1 VVSSEVAD
9 NVARV
14 RERIARAAERVGR
27 SSEDVTLVVVTKTQ
41 PVDRILQAVAAGVAV
56 FGENRVQEAI
66 AKFAGRDIGA
76 QDGSLVPRQNISLHM
91 IGTLQR
97 NKARHAARHFDCIQS
112 VDNLQLAHDL
122 DVAAGRERDGE
133 PLPVLLEVNVTGE
146 ASKSGISAE
155 ELPRLA
161 GEMERF
167 SNLRCTGLMT
177 IARFGAGEK
186 ELRETFARLRL
197 LLERMKEEYPGDW
210 RHLSMGMSDDFE
222 YAIEE
227 GATLVR
233 VGRAI
238 FGERTRSG

>member
-1 VVSSEVAD
+1 VSSEIED

-14 RERIARAAERVGR
+14 QERIARAAERAGR
-27 SSEDVTLVVVTKTQ
+27 PAEDVTLVAVTKTQ
-41 PVDRILQAVAAGVAV
+41 PVDRILQAVEAGVSV

-66 AKFAGRDIGA
+66 AKFVGRDTGA
-76 QDGSLVPRQNISLHM
+76 EDGSLVPRQNISLHM

-97 NKARHAARHFDCIQS
+97 NKARHAAQHFDCIQS
-112 VDNLQLAHDL
+112 VDNLQLAHGL
-122 DVAAGRERDGE
+122 DVAAGRERGGE

-146 ASKSGISAE
+146 ASKSGIGVE

-161 GEMERF
+161 GEME
-167 SNLRCTGLMT
+167 SLGNLRCTGLMT

-197 LLERMKEEYPGDW
+197 LLGVMEQSYDGDW

>member
-1 VVSSEVAD
+1 MVSSEITD

-14 RERIARAAERVGR
+14 RERIARAAERAGR
-27 SSEDVTLVVVTKTQ
+27 SGDDVTLVAVTKTQ
-41 PVDRILQAVAAGVAV
+41 PVDRILQAVEAGVAV

-66 AKFAGRDIGA
+66 AKFAGRATEA
-76 QDGSLVPRQNISLHM
+76 QDGNLVPRDGISLHM

-97 NKARHAARHFDCIQS
+97 NKARHAARHFDCIHS
-112 VDNLQLAHDL
+112 VDSVELAHAL
-122 DVAAGRERDGE
+122 DVAAGRERGGE
-133 PLPVLLEVNVTGE
+133 ALPVLLEVNVTGE
-146 ASKSGISAE
+146 ASKSGVSVE

-161 GEMERF
+161 DETGNCG
-167 SNLRCTGLMT
+167 NLRCTGLMT
-177 IARFGAGEK
+177 IARFGAEEK
-186 ELRETFARLRL
+186 ELRETFARLRQ
-197 LLERMKEEYPGDW
+197 LLEQMKQSYPGDW

-238 FGERTRSG
+238 FGERTR

>member
-1 VVSSEVAD
+1 MVSSDIAD

-14 RERIARAAERVGR
+14 RERIAGAAERAGR
-27 SSEDVTLVVVTKTQ
+27 AAEDVTLVAVTKTQ
-41 PVDRILQAVAAGVAV
+41 LVDRILQAVEAGVSV

-66 AKFAGRDIGA
+66 AKFGRRGAGAEDVG
-76 QDGSLVPRQNISLHM
+76 LVPREGIELHM

-97 NKARHAARHFDCIQS
+97 NKARHAARHFDCIHS
-112 VDNLQLAHDL
+112 VDSIQLAQAL
-122 DVAAGRERDGE
+122 DSAVGREGSGE

-146 ASKSGISAE
+146 ASKSGVGIE
-155 ELPRLA
+155 ELPGLA
-161 GEMERF
+161 QATESCG
-167 SNLRCTGLMT
+167 NLRCTGLMT
-177 IARFGAGEK
+177 IARFGAAEK
-186 ELRETFARLRL
+186 ELRETFARLRM
-197 LLERMKEEYPGDW
+197 LLEEMKVSYPGDW

-238 FGERTRSG
+238 FGERTRLG

>member
-1 VVSSEVAD
+1 VSNEIAD

-27 SSEDVTLVVVTKTQ
+27 SGGDVTLVAVTKTQ
-41 PVDRILQAVAAGVAV
+41 PVDRILQAVEAGVTV

-66 AKFAGRDIGA
+66 TKFAGRGIGGEA
-76 QDGSLVPRQNISLHM
+76 EGLVSREGIALHM

-97 NKARHAARHFDCIQS
+97 NKARYAARHFDCIHS
-112 VDNLQLAHDL
+112 VDSVGLARDL
-122 DVAAGRERDGE
+122 DVAAGRERGGAV
-133 PLPVLLEVNVTGE
+133 LPVLLEVNVTGE
-146 ASKSGISAE
+146 GSKSGVSIE
-155 ELPRLA
+155 ELPRLVTA
-161 GEMERF
+161 IQ
-167 SNLRCTGLMT
+167 SCSKLLCTGLMT

-186 ELRETFARLRL
+186 ELRDTFARLRML
-197 LLERMKEEYPGDW
+197 LDRMKESYPGDW

-238 FGERTRSG
+238 FGERTRAE

>member
-1 VVSSEVAD
+1 MSSEIAD
-9 NVARV
+9 NVALV
-14 RERIARAAERVGR
+14 RERVARAAERAGHAAD
-27 SSEDVTLVVVTKTQ
+27 DVTLVAVTKTQ
-41 PVDRILQAVAAGVAV
+41 PVDRILQAVEAGVIV
-56 FGENRVQEAI
+56 FGENRVQEGI
-66 AKFAGRDIGA
+66 AKFAGRATGVEDVA
-76 QDGSLVPRQNISLHM
+76 LVPRGGIELHM

-97 NKARHAARHFDCIQS
+97 NKARHAARHFDCVHS
-112 VDNLQLAHDL
+112 VDNLQLARDL
-122 DVAAGRERDGE
+122 DAAVASERAGE

-146 ASKSGISAE
+146 GSKSGVEVE

-161 GEMERF
+161 AEVESCG
-167 SNLRCTGLMT
+167 NLHCIGLMT

-186 ELRETFARLRL
+186 ELRETFAQLRL
-197 LLERMKEEYPGDW
+197 LLERMKQSYPGDW

-238 FGERTRSG
+238 FGERTRLG